1 MKRRSSFSVAFP
13 IASVWFGA
21 LVGPSM
27 VSGAFASL
35 YFVPYGVFGLILP
48 LISMGVA
55 SVIIAMG
62 ANVTRHE
69 RVYSYSELSNRV
81 YGKYSKMLSPML
93 ELYMV
98 LAMVIGGSSVVSMA
112 GTFFNGLTGLPAIY
126 GSLLISILSIV
137 LVLWGAKLVRAS
149 SLVISLLMILGMVLL
164 SLSAILERPVETASL
179 FSSLEKL
186 PLSDALIGV
195 KGALALALSNS
206 VNALTL
212 CSVEQKVES
221 KKDSIWIGILSF
233 IMNSFAFIITT
244 LMILPYS
251 AEVEN
256 DAVPVL
262 SIVNRFLYNK
272 MPWLPALYMITMFFA
287 LLSSGAPQL
296 NAVAYRINKLYPDK
310 EIFKSPILR
319 NLITGIIY
327 FLLCIVISTV
337 GLRTI
342 IGKGYATLGFLAIPL
357 IVIPLVIVMPL
368 RYRREKGC
376 LEVNYNENKQ
386 VI

>member
-1 MKRRSSFSVAFP
+1 MKRRSSFSIAFP
-13 IASVWFGA
+13 VASVWFGA

-35 YFVPYGVFGLILP
+35 YFVPYGLFGLILP

-62 ANVTRHE
+62 AEVTRHE

-81 YGKYSKMLSPML
+81 YGRYSRALSPML

-126 GSLLISILSIV
+126 GSVLISILSIV

-149 SLVISLLMILGMVLL
+149 SLVISLLMIFGMVALA
-164 SLSAILERPVETASL
+164 LSAILERPAETASL
-179 FSSLEKL
+179 LSDPEKL

-212 CSVEQKVES
+212 CSVEQKVET
-221 KKDSIWIGILSF
+221 KRDSVWIGILSF
-233 IMNSFAFIITT
+233 VMNSFAFIITT
-244 LMILPYS
+244 LMILPYK
-251 AEVEN
+251 EVQN

-262 SIVNRFLYNK
+262 SIVNTFLCERL
-272 MPWLPALYMITMFFA
+272 PWLPVLYMITMFFA

-310 EIFKSPILR
+310 EIFRSPLLR
-319 NLITGIIY
+319 NLITGVIY
-327 FLLCIVISTV
+327 FLLCILISTV
-337 GLRTI
+337 GLRAI

-357 IVIPLVIVMPL
+357 IVIPLVVIMPL
-368 RYRREKGC
+368 RYRREKS
-376 LEVNYNENKQ
+376 LVKVNYNENKQ

>member
-1 MKRRSSFSVAFP
+1 MKRRSSFSIAFP
-13 IASVWFGA
+13 VASVWFGA

-35 YFVPYGVFGLILP
+35 YFVPYNVFGLVLP

-62 ANVTRHE
+62 AEVTRHE
-69 RVYSYSELSNRV
+69 RVYSYSELSSRV
-81 YGKYSKMLSPML
+81 YGRYSRILSPML

-137 LVLWGAKLVRAS
+137 LVLWGARLVRAS
-149 SLVISLLMILGMVLL
+149 SLVISLLMIFGMVALA
-164 SLSAILERPVETASL
+164 LSAILERPAETASL
-179 FSSLEKL
+179 FSSPEKL
-186 PLSDALIGV
+186 PLSLSLIGV

-212 CSVEQKVES
+212 CSVEQKVET

-233 IMNSFAFIITT
+233 LMNSFAFIITT
-244 LMILPYS
+244 LMILPYR
-251 AEVEN
+251 EVQN

-262 SIVNRFLYNK
+262 SIVNVFLSEK

-310 EIFKSPILR
+310 EVFRSPLLR
-319 NLITGIIY
+319 NLITGVIY
-327 FLLCIVISTV
+327 FFLCILISTV
-337 GLRTI
+337 GLRAI
-342 IGKGYATLGFLAIPL
+342 IGKGYAALGFLAIPL
-357 IVIPLVIVMPL
+357 IVIPLVIIMPL
-368 RYRREKGC
+368 RYRRERKYIK
-376 LEVNYNENKQ
+376 VNYNENKQ

>member
-1 MKRRSSFSVAFP
+1 MKRRSSFAIAFP
-13 IASVWFGA
+13 VASVWFGA

-35 YFVPYGVFGLILP
+35 YFVPYGLFGLILP

-62 ANVTRHE
+62 AEVTRHE

-81 YGKYSKMLSPML
+81 YGRYSRALSPML

-126 GSLLISILSIV
+126 GSVLISILSIV

-149 SLVISLLMILGMVLL
+149 SLVISLLMIFGMVALA
-164 SLSAILERPVETASL
+164 LSAILERPAETASL
-179 FSSLEKL
+179 LSDPEKL

-212 CSVEQKVES
+212 CSVEQKVET
-221 KKDSIWIGILSF
+221 KRDSVWIGILSF
-233 IMNSFAFIITT
+233 VMNSFAFIITT
-244 LMILPYS
+244 LMILPYK
-251 AEVEN
+251 EVQN

-262 SIVNRFLYNK
+262 SIVNTFLCERL
-272 MPWLPALYMITMFFA
+272 PWLPALYMITMFFA

-310 EIFKSPILR
+310 EIFRSPLLR
-319 NLITGIIY
+319 NLITGVIY
-327 FLLCIVISTV
+327 FLLCILISTV
-337 GLRTI
+337 GLRAI

-357 IVIPLVIVMPL
+357 IVIPLVVIMPL
-368 RYRREKGC
+368 RYRKEKS
-376 LEVNYNENKQ
+376 LVKVNYNENKQ